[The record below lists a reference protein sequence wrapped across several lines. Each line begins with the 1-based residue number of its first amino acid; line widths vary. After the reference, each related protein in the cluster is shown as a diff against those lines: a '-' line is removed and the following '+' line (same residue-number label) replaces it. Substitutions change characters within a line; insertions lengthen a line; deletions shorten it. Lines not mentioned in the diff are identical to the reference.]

1 MIYRWLISL
10 AFLGFSV
17 SQAKAQDPV
26 FSQFNQA
33 ANTINPA
40 LSGMFQGEY
49 KLSVSYRDQWY
60 SLLGFQSSYK
70 TAYVSFDYKFD
81 PNKKNVFVLGGT
93 LIQDSAGEGRLR
105 QTRGYLGG
113 SYNMQLSQSSYKG
126 LNQYLSIGVQLG
138 LGQNTLEWG
147 SLWFGR
153 QFDVPNLQVDTS
165 LDPGEPTPSD
175 LNFDTGVYPD
185 INLGLAWSGIASKQF
200 SSHAGISLSHINTP
214 SISNY
219 GTIYDNYLRRL
230 SINAGAKI
238 SLNEDLSILPA
249 AVAHF
254 QGPSYLVMLGGSFS
268 YSLLHLNESGF
279 RIGSFLRVANSIEGV
294 NLEGLVVSALFE
306 KQNMQI
312 GASYDFTLSGLR
324 LAANALGGF
333 EISIS
338 YISPKGSNYDNPRV
352 PAF

>member
-1 MIYRWLISL
+1 MYRWIISL
-10 AFLGFSV
+10 VVLVFSLTQV
-17 SQAKAQDPV
+17 KAQDPV
-26 FSQFNQA
+26 FSQFYQA
-33 ANTINPA
+33 GNAINPA

-81 PNKKNVFVLGGT
+81 PNKKNVFALGGM

-105 QTRGYLGG
+105 QVRGYLGG
-113 SYNMQLSQSSYKG
+113 SYNMQLSESSYNG
-126 LNQYLSIGVQLG
+126 LSHFLSLGVQLG

-147 SLWFGR
+147 NLWFGR
-153 QFDVPNLQVDTS
+153 QFDVPNLRIDTS

-175 LNFDTGVYPD
+175 LNFDTSVYPD
-185 INLGLAWSGIASKQF
+185 LNLGLAWTGIASKKF

-214 SISNY
+214 SISNF
-219 GTIYDNYLRRL
+219 GSIYDSYLRRL

-238 SLNEDLSILPA
+238 MLNEDLGILPA

-254 QGPSYLVMLGGSFS
+254 QGPSYLMMLGGSFS

-279 RIGSFLRVANSIEGV
+279 RVGSFLRIANSIEGV

-312 GASYDFTLSGLR
+312 GVSYDFTLSGLR
-324 LAANALGGF
+324 LAANSLGGF

-338 YISPKGSNYDNPRV
+338 YISPEGSDYDNPRV
-352 PAF
+352 PGF